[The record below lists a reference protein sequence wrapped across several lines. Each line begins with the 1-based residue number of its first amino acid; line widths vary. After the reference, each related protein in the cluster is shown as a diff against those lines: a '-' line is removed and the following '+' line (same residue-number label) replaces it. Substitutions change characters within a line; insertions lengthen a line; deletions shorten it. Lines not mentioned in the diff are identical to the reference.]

1 MKDFQFQFD
10 QNSFNS
16 FFPFYMVMD
25 EDFKI
30 KIFGEKLSEFIPQ
43 IKNETSFYDFF
54 SVKSSN
60 LEKQITN
67 PNELISKLVT
77 IQSLQKENLLL
88 RGQFKKHQDYFLF
101 VGTPCFHSIENN
113 LTNSESKSDAI
124 TPFELDV
131 DLFKILEN
139 QEISNQ
145 DLKGLVYKIKEQNE
159 ALKIDKE
166 EIKKL
171 SLVASYN
178 TNGVVLTDLNGI
190 IFWNNDAC
198 LQLTKF
204 NALEILNRPLIE
216 LFSSEAINEEALKKI
231 KNSFSKGVDFDIE
244 VFHNRKK
251 EGSFWS
257 RIKGQPVLDTSGAIL
272 QYFVII
278 EDITKEKNIQ
288 DRLKESESRLSSLI
302 MNLQKGILLEDE
314 NRKILVVNKEFC
326 SMFSIEI
333 DPKLMIGLDCTQ
345 SAEQFKGYFRDSE
358 YFVSRINEILI
369 NKEIVLNEELELVDG
384 RCFERSF
391 IPIISEG
398 IYKGHLWSY
407 NDITINKNYRQTLN
421 YEKGKYRRIIAN
433 MNIGLLEVDNDDT
446 ILLSNQ
452 SFSDMSG
459 YSIDELI
466 GKKGSELFLDAQA
479 KEQLIDKGKERKR
492 GKSDSYEIFVKNKQ
506 GELKH
511 WLISGAPNYNVN
523 GEVVG
528 SIGIHLDITEQKSQE
543 ERLILLSLIAEK
555 NINAVIICDSQGKI
569 EWVNNSFISMSGYS
583 FEEVIGKKPGQL
595 LQGKDSDFAQINYL
609 RNQIHNGL
617 PFKCE
622 LINYTKSGEKYWV
635 NIQGQALYNKE
646 GKILKYFAIEED
658 ITNNKTLKTQKE
670 ELVNSVAKNNND
682 LQGYA
687 LIASHDLK
695 APIRSIYSLVTWI
708 KEDNELNELVRE
720 YLSIIENKLEK
731 MDHQIDGILV
741 YAQIDKEEVFYEE
754 VNCNEIINNSLENLL
769 IPDKIKVTI
778 IQPLP
783 TIKADKFRLQYLFQ
797 NVISNAV
804 NFIDKPKGIVE
815 IDFIEEQNSYIFSI
829 KDNGQGVA
837 KENQHQIF
845 NITKT
850 GSKNE
855 RSTGLGLSI
864 AKKIVEMFNGRIWI
878 ESELGVG
885 TTFFIE
891 LKKITI

>member
-16 FFPFYMVMD
+16 FFPFYIVMD

-30 KIFGEKLSEFIPQ
+30 KNFGTKLSEIIPQ
-43 IKNETSFYDFF
+43 IKKDTSFFDFF
-54 SVKSSN
+54 SVKSSK
-60 LEKQITN
+60 LDRQITS
-67 PNELISKLVT
+67 PNELISELIT
-77 IQSLQKENLLL
+77 IQSLQKENHLL
-88 RGQFKKHQDYFLF
+88 RGQIKKHQDYFLF
-101 VGTPCFHSIENN
+101 IGAPYFLSIEKKAVN
-113 LTNSESKSDAI
+113 TKVKADAI
-124 TPFELDV
+124 TPFESDIE
-131 DLFKILEN
+131 LFKILEN
-139 QEISNQ
+139 KEISNQ

-159 ALKIDKE
+159 ALKKDKE

-178 TNGVVLTDLNGI
+178 TNGVVLTDLNGVV
-190 IFWNNDAC
+190 FWSNDAY
-198 LQLTKF
+198 LKLTKF
-204 NALEILNRPLIE
+204 NTLEILNKTLIE
-216 LFSSEAINEEALKKI
+216 LFSSETINNKALKKI
-231 KNSFSKGVDFDIE
+231 EDSFSKGVNFDFE

-251 EGSFWS
+251 QAPFWS
-257 RIKGQPVLDTSGAIL
+257 RIKGQPVLDANGTIL

-314 NRKILVVNKEFC
+314 NRKILVVNNEFC
-326 SMFSIEI
+326 SMFAIEM
-333 DPKLMIGLDCTQ
+333 DPKLLVGLDCTQ
-345 SAEQFKGYFRDSE
+345 SAEEFKGYFRDSE
-358 YFVSRINEILI
+358 NFVSRINAILT
-369 NKEIVLNEELELVDG
+369 NKEIVLNEELELIDG

-391 IPIISEG
+391 IPIIIEG
-398 IYKGHLWSY
+398 SYKGHLWSY
-407 NDITINKNYRQTLN
+407 SDVTIHKNYRQTLN

-433 MNIGLLEVDNDDT
+433 MNIGLLEVDTEDT
-446 ILLSNQ
+446 ILLANQ
-452 SFSDMSG
+452 SFSNMSG
-459 YSIDELI
+459 YSIEELI
-466 GKKGSELFLDAQA
+466 GNKGSELFLDAQA
-479 KEQLIDKGKERKR
+479 KETLIEKSKERKS
-492 GKSDSYEIFVKNKQ
+492 GKSDSYEILIKNKQ

-511 WLISGAPNYNVN
+511 WLISGAPNYNIN
-523 GEVVG
+523 GEVIG
-528 SIGIHLDITEQKSQE
+528 SIGIHLDITDQKSQE
-543 ERLILLSLIAEK
+543 EQLILLSLIAEK
-555 NINAVIICDSQGKI
+555 NLNSVIICDNQGKI
-569 EWVNNSFISMSGYS
+569 EWVNNSFITMSGYS
-583 FEEVIGKKPGQL
+583 FEEVIGKKPGHI
-595 LQGKDSDFAQINYL
+595 LQGKDSDFTQIDYL

-622 LINYTKSGEKYWV
+622 LINYKKSGEKYWV
-635 NIQGQALYNKE
+635 KIQGQALYNKE

-658 ITNNKTLKTQKE
+658 ITNNKDLKTQKE
-670 ELVNSVAKNNND
+670 ELVNSVAKNNKD

-708 KEDNELNELVRE
+708 KEDNELNEQVKE
-720 YLSIIENKLEK
+720 YLSIIEKKLEK

-754 VNCNEIINNSLENLL
+754 VNINEIINNSIENLL
-769 IPDKIKVTI
+769 IPDKIEVTI
-778 IQPLP
+778 TQPLP
-783 TIKADKFRLQYLFQ
+783 IIKADRFRMQQLFQ

-804 NFIDKPKGIVE
+804 NFIDKPKGEVE

-845 NITKT
+845 NISIN
-850 GSKNE
+850 GSEHE

-864 AKKIVEMFNGRIWI
+864 AKKIVEMFNGKIWI

-891 LKKITI
+891 LKK